1 MEWREGGRTYKGYTT
16 FYWGVH
22 YFSRLPIVWRAIEW
36 AKMMLST
43 AGSRNALMA
52 RQIALNYRH
61 HAFHSVP
68 YIHTYILIYFYSF
81 WLQVMKKTFHA
92 SLIFLSLW
100 RGHQKSRLEWPKY
113 SAITPDGIYLPKG
126 FTTVAMV
133 GQVLLPSHLMSIRS
147 SRTSKLYLLPPR

>member
-68 YIHTYILIYFYSF
+68 YIHTYLYAYIHSDCRLGYEENFPYFTHF
-81 WLQVMKKTFHA
+81 
-92 SLIFLSLW
+92 SLIVA
-100 RGHQKSRLEWPKY
+100 WPPEVKTWVAKY

-133 GQVLLPSHLMSIRS
+133 GQVLLPSHLMSIP
-147 SRTSKLYLLPPR
+147 SRGTLKLYLLPPR

>member
-68 YIHTYILIYFYSF
+68 YIHTYLYTYILLFILTAGYEENFPCF
-81 WLQVMKKTFHA
+81 THF
-92 SLIFLSLW
+92 SLIVAWPPEVKTWVAKVLRHYSRWNLSSK
-100 RGHQKSRLEWPKY
+100 RFHHSGHGRPSTTAFTSHEY
-113 SAITPDGIYLPKG
+113 SE
-126 FTTVAMV
+126 
-133 GQVLLPSHLMSIRS
+133 
-147 SRTSKLYLLPPR
+147 